1 MSLILNINNLNGISI
16 KRAIKNFTNK
26 SPKASVIQEI
36 PVPKNAIEKNKKVSI
51 TEPDID
57 EVTGATNHILFL
69 KRWKISISISWAI
82 RKAIPDPSAILI
94 EIISWKFVE
103 TKTVNA
109 IPVIKPM

>member
-51 TEPDID
+51 IEPTID
-57 EVTGATNHILFL
+57 EIIGATNHTLFL
-69 KRWKISISISWAI
+69 NR
-82 RKAIPDPSAILI
+82 
-94 EIISWKFVE
+94 
-103 TKTVNA
+103 
-109 IPVIKPM
+109 